1 MIPTVDFSALKQ
13 ARWYQFA
20 LRFALGGAI
29 TAATGLVARH
39 WGPVIGGLFLSFPAI
54 FPASATLLERHQSR
68 KKQQAGIRCQR
79 RGRKA
84 AALDA
89 AGAVLGGCALVAFG
103 YVAWRALDS
112 VTTVGSLLLAG
123 VVWLMVAGSLW
134 WIRRRLRRAGHR
146 PNRAA
151 LPPPRS

>member
-79 RGRKA
+79 RGRKRRRSMRPAQFSGA
-84 AALDA
+84 A
-89 AGAVLGGCALVAFG
+89 V
-103 YVAWRALDS
+103 W
-112 VTTVGSLLLAG
+112 LLLATSPG
-123 VVWLMVAGSLW
+123 APST
-134 WIRRRLRRAGHR
+134 
-146 PNRAA
+146 P
-151 LPPPRS
+151 